1 MPLNKKIVL
10 VGTGIKSISH
20 ITKETEQCIKKAD
33 KVLYLVNEP
42 ILKEWIELIANDS
55 ISLENVYFSEN
66 DRRVVYRK
74 ISNFI
79 INSLDSYNHVCVVFY
94 GHPTVFVESGLSAL
108 NEVEK
113 KGIESLILPAISA
126 EDCLFA
132 DMKID
137 PSDGGCFSI
146 DATEF
151 LVKEKKIDTTS
162 HLILWQIGMICRS
175 GLPTNRVN
183 KEGMVKLQHK
193 LYSIYSDDVDV
204 FIYEAAL
211 YPGLRPSII
220 KSSIEK
226 MHLEKITT
234 ISTLYIPPIKWNQ

>member
-1 MPLNKKIVL
+1 
-10 VGTGIKSISH
+10 
-20 ITKETEQCIKKAD
+20 
-33 KVLYLVNEP
+33 
-42 ILKEWIELIANDS
+42 
-55 ISLENVYFSEN
+55 
-66 DRRVVYRK
+66 
-74 ISNFI
+74 
-79 INSLDSYNHVCVVFY
+79 
-94 GHPTVFVESGLSAL
+94 
-108 NEVEK
+108 
-113 KGIESLILPAISA
+113 
-126 EDCLFA
+126 
-132 DMKID
+132 
-137 PSDGGCFSI
+137 
-146 DATEF
+146 
-151 LVKEKKIDTTS
+151 
-162 HLILWQIGMICRS
+162 MICRS